1 MPHTARGYS
10 LIELLVAVTVMV
22 ILAGAAIP
30 FATAS
35 VDRSRTAGAAS
46 YLASRLMLARFEAVN
61 RSSYVAVQFVQRSDG
76 YWLRTF
82 VDGNRNGVLARD
94 ITRGTDRPITPNLR
108 LDQEFPGISFGICP
122 GVTGIDPGQPF
133 DTSDPIQIGQSTLM
147 SFSPD
152 GSSTAGTL
160 YIRGARAN
168 QFAVRVLG
176 ATARARVF
184 HFDFQDGKWRTP

>member
-10 LIELLVAVTVMV
+10 LIEVLVVVTLLV
-22 ILAGAAIP
+22 IIAGAAIP
-30 FATAS
+30 FAHAS
-35 VDRSRTAGAAS
+35 IDRSRTAGAAG

-61 RSSYVAVQFVQRSDG
+61 RSSFVAVQFVQKSDG
-76 YWLRTF
+76 YWFRTF

-94 ITRGTDRPITPNLR
+94 IIRGTDRPITPDLR
-108 LDQEFPGISFGICP
+108 LDQQFPGISFGIYP
-122 GVTGIDPGQPF
+122 GVTGMDPGQPF

-147 SFSPD
+147 SFNPN

-160 YIRGARAN
+160 YLHGVHAN

-184 HFDFQDGKWRTP
+184 HFDFQDGQWRTP